1 MKEKL
6 SITLKTQ
13 IKTVGPCCQ
22 GQHLH
27 NSLNM
32 NNWSWCLHE
41 PFTTVFDAVRYSL
54 GYGKSNAE
62 TKPAPKPLTYILS
75 CFQDVLGVMMAQSL

>member
-13 IKTVGPCCQ
+13 IKTVGPYCQ

-27 NSLNM
+27 NPSPLL
-32 NNWSWCLHE
+32 SD
-41 PFTTVFDAVRYSL
+41 VFDAVRYSL
-54 GYGKSNAE
+54 GYGKSNAD

-75 CFQDVLGVMMAQSL
+75 CFQYVLVVMMAQCL